1 MCLYY
6 TGVWESGSEDTQ
18 AEGFITGEIY
28 IMIPGW
34 TQSKKEEAAAPV
46 GEAAGVTVARAT
58 TPMTGA

>member
-1 MCLYY
+1 MSILHR
-6 TGVWESGSEDTQ
+6 GLGSEDTQ

-34 TQSKKEEAAAPV
+34 TQSQKEEEEAAVPV

-58 TPMTGA
+58 TPITGA